1 MTTKAKPIPDGFHTI
16 TPYLTI
22 RDAARAIEY
31 YKKAFGARE
40 LVRMASPD
48 GQRIMHAELKI
59 GDSLLMLCDECPDM
73 GARSPQA
80 LGGTPAALH
89 LYVENVDQTFDQ
101 AVRAGA
107 QPIMPV
113 MDMFWGDRYGKL
125 RDPFGHEWG
134 LATHQRD
141 LTSDEMKKAA
151 AAAFSK
157 MPAGAGKS

>member
-16 TPYLTI
+16 TPCLTI

-40 LVRMASPD
+40 LVRMPSPD
-48 GQRIMHAELKI
+48 GKRIMHAELKI
-59 GDSLLMLCDECPDM
+59 GDSLLMICDECPEM

-107 QPIMPV
+107 EPIMPV

-141 LTSDEMKKAA
+141 LTPDEMKKAA

-157 MPAGAGKS
+157 TPACAGQS

>member
-22 RDAARAIEY
+22 RDAARAIDH

-40 LVRMASPD
+40 LVRMPSPD
-48 GQRIMHAELKI
+48 GKRIMHAELKI
-59 GDSLLMLCDECPDM
+59 GDSLLMICDECPEM

-107 QPIMPV
+107 QPLMPV

-141 LTSDEMKKAA
+141 LTPEEMKKAA

-157 MPAGAGKS
+157 MPACAGQS